1 MTLSRLCVMPKIVS
15 RSAHAGACRTMSIA
29 AVSSSSGSSV
39 TQQIETL
46 EEDITK
52 ENASKT
58 DNATVKQQKIEQ
70 YDMEIEILEDQQQ
83 QSSMT
88 SMIDI
93 KA

>member
-1 MTLSRLCVMPKIVS
+1 
-15 RSAHAGACRTMSIA
+15 MSIA